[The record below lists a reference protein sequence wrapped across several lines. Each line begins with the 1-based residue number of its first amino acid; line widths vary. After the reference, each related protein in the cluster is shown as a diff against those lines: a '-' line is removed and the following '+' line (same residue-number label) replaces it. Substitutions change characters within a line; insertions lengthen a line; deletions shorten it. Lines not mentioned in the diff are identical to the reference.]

1 MYKKIPKCLNIKKK
15 KENIK
20 TTQVNHSEWM
30 YATTQVNH
38 SEWMYATTQVNH
50 SEWMYAITIFC
61 STLLVGMSRNV

>member
-38 SEWMYATTQVNH
+38 SEWMYA
-50 SEWMYAITIFC
+50 ITIFC